1 MNLNREEE
9 LFVVLQEECGEL
21 VQAIAKLNRFGKT
34 DLNMKNIES
43 EMGDVFALFKI
54 LMEEG
59 YINPDAIMKSGDRKI
74 EKLKKYMKNPAPDL
88 TD

>member
-1 MNLNREEE
+1 MELNREEE
-9 LFVVLQEECGEL
+9 LLVVLQEECGEL

-43 EMGDVFALFKI
+43 EMGDVFALCKI

-59 YINPDAIMKSGDRKI
+59 YINPEAIMKAGDRKI
-74 EKLKKYMKNPAPDL
+74 EKLKKYMKNPAPDA
-88 TD
+88 D

>member
-1 MNLNREEE
+1 MQLNREEE
-9 LFVVLQEECGEL
+9 LLVVLQEECGEL
-21 VQAIAKLNRFGKT
+21 VQAIAKLHRFGKT

-74 EKLKKYMKNPAPDL
+74 EKLKKYMKNPAPEEK
-88 TD
+88 

>member
-9 LFVVLQEECGEL
+9 LFIVLQEECGEL

-43 EMGDVFALFKI
+43 EMGDVFAIFKV

-88 TD
+88 SD